1 MWFDYQENGDYM
13 VGHTSSY
20 RTIIPP
26 PSSSRNQ
33 NQNSSFLSNVLNE
46 NFSVEQLLNQYNRD
60 LTAILEEQREKEE
73 EELEGTTDII
83 DLTFLD
89 TENPKENEKDKN
101 KDKDKETNLPK
112 SNSKSKKMKKEKSK
126 ELDISLTE
134 AEFLQKL
141 LSIKKKI
148 AKLYKE
154 YNLLKGQVNE
164 LDIEIKDINKIKDN
178 NTDLNESLNQCFFTY
193 CMEKDH
199 ECEINLIHER
209 GGLICSLMDKI
220 INIKQENKDEKIK
233 KMDELT
239 NTILMFKKIIDYKN
253 DEDGNIIKTD
263 DNMCTICVEDK
274 RVQYCME
281 PCGHLFCESCTQRIN
296 NICHICRNRVNKKI
310 RIYF

>member
-13 VGHTSSY
+13 VGHTASY
-20 RTIIPP
+20 QTIV
-26 PSSSRNQ
+26 STSRSQNQ

-73 EELEGTTDII
+73 EELETTTEIV
-83 DLTFLD
+83 DLNFLD
-89 TENPKENEKDKN
+89 SENNNENLEENEKEKEKEIILPKLKFKN
-101 KDKDKETNLPK
+101 KKTKN
-112 SNSKSKKMKKEKSK
+112 EKLK
-126 ELDISLTE
+126 ELDISFTE

-209 GGLICSLMDKI
+209 GSLICSLMEKI

-281 PCGHLFCESCTQRIN
+281 PCGHLFCDSCTQRIN
-296 NICHICRNRVNKKI
+296 NVCHICRNRVNKKI